1 LSEFTRRVSELFSGN
16 FVRAA
21 LFGSK
26 ARGESHP
33 ESDLD
38 VAVVMRSVDSAIKM
52 GIFDIAAE
60 ELLRYEVHISPLI
73 FAADRY
79 EQMKSEGYSIIV
91 EIERDQIEL

>member
-1 LSEFTRRVSELFSGN
+1 MEYQALSEFTRRVSELFSGN

-52 GIFDIAAE
+52 GIFDTGVSTS
-60 ELLRYEVHISPLI
+60 LTHILH
-73 FAADRY
+73 
-79 EQMKSEGYSIIV
+79 IV
-91 EIERDQIEL
+91 F